1 MQKRLRDGML
11 IGLGCTAG
19 CVDALSYLKLGH
31 VFTANMTGNTVLLGI
46 AIGQLHGLAAL
57 RAALALLGFGVG
69 VAIATLMDKN
79 TGSGHRV
86 WPLPVTLILA
96 LECALL
102 WLFAFG
108 VRHAEAAGYAGTD
121 VRVLIVLSAVTMG
134 LQSVA
139 GRRLDVSG
147 VTTTYITGTFTGL
160 VSRFVAHLLA
170 MAGWNAKSA
179 SAPIRRSRARYHIG
193 LLGSVWAGYL
203 VAAVVMALLL
213 TRFSFAA
220 AVIPAALLTLIVATA
235 AARYRRR

>member
-46 AIGQLHGLAAL
+46 AIGQLHRLAAL

-79 TGSGHRV
+79 IGSGYRV

-108 VRHAEAAGYAGTD
+108 VRHAEAAVVRLRDLADDGAGPS
-121 VRVLIVLSAVTMG
+121 RHRILEPCHEKAC
-134 LQSVA
+134 SVV
-139 GRRLDVSG
+139 D
-147 VTTTYITGTFTGL
+147 
-160 VSRFVAHLLA
+160 
-170 MAGWNAKSA
+170 
-179 SAPIRRSRARYHIG
+179 
-193 LLGSVWAGYL
+193 
-203 VAAVVMALLL
+203 
-213 TRFSFAA
+213 
-220 AVIPAALLTLIVATA
+220 A
-235 AARYRRR
+235 AARRRDAGDL

>member
-1 MQKRLRDGML
+1 MQKRLRDAML
-11 IGLGCTAG
+11 VGLGCTAG
-19 CVDALSYLKLGH
+19 CVDAISYLKLGH

-46 AIGQLHGLAAL
+46 ALGQLHGLAAL
-57 RAALALLGFGVG
+57 RAALALLGFGIG

-86 WPLPVTLILA
+86 WPQPVTLILA
-96 LECALL
+96 FECALL

-108 VRHAEAAGYAGTD
+108 MRHAEAAGYARTD

-160 VSRFVAHLLA
+160 VSRFVTHLLS
-170 MAGWNAKSA
+170 MAGWNAKSGR
-179 SAPIRRSRARYHIG
+179 APIWRSRARYHIG
-193 LLGSVWAGYL
+193 LLASVWAGYL
-203 VAAVVMALLL
+203 VAAVVMAVML

-220 AVIPAALLTLIVATA
+220 AVVPAALLTIIVATA
-235 AARYRRR
+235 AARYRPR

>member
-11 IGLGCTAG
+11 VLLACAAG

-46 AIGQLHGLAAL
+46 AFGQLHGLAVL
-57 RAALALLGFGVG
+57 RSLLALLGFGVG
-69 VAIATLMDKN
+69 VALATVVEQN
-79 TGSGHRV
+79 SGGGHRI
-86 WPLPVTLILA
+86 WPLPVTLVLA
-96 LECALL
+96 LECVLL

-108 VRHAEAAGYAGTD
+108 VRYAEATGYTATD
-121 VRVLIVLSAVTMG
+121 VRALIALSAVTMG

-160 VSRFVAHLLA
+160 VSRSVSHLLSRT
-170 MAGWNAKSA
+170 GWNANSG
-179 SAPIRRSRARYHIG
+179 SAPVRRSRARYHLG
-193 LLGSVWAGYL
+193 LLAGVWAGYL
-203 VAAVVMALLL
+203 AAAVVMALML

-235 AARYRRR
+235 AARYRQR